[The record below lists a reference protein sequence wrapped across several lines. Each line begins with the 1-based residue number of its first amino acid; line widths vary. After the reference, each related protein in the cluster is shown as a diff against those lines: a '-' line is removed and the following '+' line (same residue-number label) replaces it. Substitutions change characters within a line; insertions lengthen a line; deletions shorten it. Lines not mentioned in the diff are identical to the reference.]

1 MIGSNPFPQPF
12 GSPFTPPL
20 PGKTNI
26 VQKPKAQQP
35 IEQSLPRFI
44 NYLAD
49 YSGCGHW
56 RIIWPENVI
65 NATQRGV
72 SQSTTAMVA
81 DPRWYAGVKCVT
93 LQRQASKSQVQFA
106 KHLKK
111 VQQEH
116 GFKIIYEVDDVVFR
130 EEIPDYNKFKFAFDS
145 EEVRDNCSEIME
157 LCDEIT
163 LTCDFM
169 RNLFKS
175 KISNQNVTVI
185 PNFVPNNWMGYLY
198 DRNRIQRSYESNKR
212 KPRILYTGSGAHYDV
227 NNKNGGKD
235 DTTHINDV
243 IRKTVNKYQW
253 VFVGAYPPPLQD
265 LVKSGKIEFHRWQT
279 LLNYPNFIANLGAQ
293 MMVAPL
299 TVNNFNNSKSDI
311 KFIEA
316 CTLGIPCLCQDM
328 HTYQDAPDDLKF
340 KDGAEFEERIDWI
353 LNYKNRKRYFAN
365 IDKLRSVGEDRL
377 LEHEKNIGCR
387 MEALLTPYGDPR
399 RKYLKRW
406 NP

>member
-1 MIGSNPFPQPF
+1 MLGSNPFPQPF
-12 GSPFTPPL
+12 GSPFANPQ
-20 PGKTNI
+20 PGSVRKP
-26 VQKPKAQQP
+26 VQQNNAPR
-35 IEQSLPRFI
+35 EQSMPRFV

-56 RIIWPENVI
+56 RILWPEQVI
-65 NATQRGV
+65 NMTQRGI

-81 DPRWYAGVKCVT
+81 DPRWYAGVKCVK
-93 LQRQASKSQVQFA
+93 LQRQASKSQVEFV

-130 EEIPDYNKFKFAFDS
+130 EEIPDYNKFKFAFDTA
-145 EEVRDNCSEIME
+145 EVRANCVEIMN
-157 LCDEIT
+157 LADEIT

-175 KISNQNVTVI
+175 KLDNDKVTVI
-185 PNFVPNNWMGYLY
+185 PNFVPHTWMGYLY
-198 DRNRIQRSYESNKR
+198 DRKR
-212 KPRILYTGSGAHYDV
+212 VQQDFEKYKKKPRILYTGSGAHYDV

-235 DTTHINDV
+235 DMSEVNDI

-253 VFVGAYPPPLQD
+253 IFVGAYPPPLTD
-265 LVKSGKIEFHRWQT
+265 LVKSGKIEFYPWKS
-279 LLNYPNFIANLGAQ
+279 LLEYPGFIANLGAQ
-293 MMVAPL
+293 LMVAPL

-328 HTYQDAPDDLKF
+328 DTYQNAPDDLKF
-340 KDGAEFEERIDWI
+340 KTPEEFEEKIDWI
-353 LNYKNRKRYFAN
+353 VNYKNRKRYFTN
-365 IDKLRSVGEDRL
+365 IDQLREVGKGRT
-377 LEHEKNIGCR
+377 LELDQNIGAHI
-387 MEALLTPYGDPR
+387 EALMTPYGSPQ
-399 RKYLKRW
+399 RKWLKKW